1 MMMNVLE
8 VGKVMPKFIGQPDGT
23 VFDISDAGGLILV
36 KMRNPRE
43 EEIKNHTV
51 GDVQIRAALMGPVI
65 MMTAK
70 FGSEEWCDMP
80 YTPHLSRNLS
90 YLPTVHDGEGMGIT
104 VVVVNAEVIE
114 INLIPQIFPDAVSTT
129 TTVMPMPS
137 PS

>member
-104 VVVVNAEVIE
+104 VVVVDTASGKICG
-114 INLIPQIFPDAVSTT
+114 IRFISMTSAFTT